1 MKKKNAKKWMAL
13 FLALAMVVT
22 SGVLTTAPGL
32 LASEEN
38 TYETAQDQSQ
48 DTADTTGETADAQ
61 EQTSQE
67 AQLPEDQTSQSSGTA
82 SQASGQSGSQASEH
96 TASSEAAKTEE
107 PSMPAQ
113 SFSGT
118 ASNGVSVK
126 VSAPEGALPAGST
139 MVVTAVSAKTAKSIA
154 EKTASAKVKD
164 AVGVDITFKDASGN
178 EIEPKKA
185 VSVSMSLASKLDGD
199 NFTVS
204 HKSDSG
210 QVNEVSASAS
220 AGGASFSESSFSIYV
235 ISGEGEE
242 IIPVATYNFHDA
254 DGNVVD
260 TQNVKTGDTLNKPSS
275 PEKDGYKL
283 VGWSTTKG
291 SSTADFDGFGKVTVD
306 KEETVNVY
314 PVFQEAHY
322 VFFMDGTEDSSRV
335 STTKEGV
342 EGDRISTADVKLPL
356 ESTKSV
362 TGWYTDKA
370 LTDPVGDTVTLGTKN
385 IKLYPKIEEGHYLQ
399 FASGEGATYIAPQFV
414 AANKGTKKPS
424 DPKRP
429 GYTFVGWSTEKD
441 AATANF
447 DFGGTI
453 SEDTTLY
460 AVWKA
465 KDDTSYTVVYWKQ
478 SVEDS
483 KNAKDSQKTYEYA
496 GSVSRTGT
504 TGATVSPN
512 YTDRNKNYTGFKYN
526 SSKSQSVT
534 VSGDGTTIL
543 NVYYDRELLTINF
556 YGDQYKYVPTT
567 SSSGWGTTYYG
578 LVNGQYVEIQYS
590 WRDSC
595 WYYKSNGRYYR
606 YNGTRYTRETTE
618 DKETF
623 TGLYGQTLAQNG
635 YTWPSQKD
643 WYNSSKNNHLT
654 FLDAFIFDTL
664 DEYGTSTEINLYG
677 YDPRGNYTISHY
689 KQNLDGSYSYDDPA
703 NSTSVNGGT
712 FYFSNKYNGFTIN
725 SYSTDGVTW
734 HDTSAGSSVKYN
746 GNLYVRYS
754 RNSYKLTYYN
764 YNKTDKDV
772 DVLYEAPLSGYADYV
787 PEKPADLPDGYT
799 FQGWYKDKECTVS
812 FDFDTTMPVN
822 DVMVY
827 AKWAAPEVNG
837 KAYLT
842 VNGGGSVQLDI
853 EYGDKIDASQ
863 LPSVYDSQGHIV
875 QTGSSKK
882 IVIPDGY
889 DWKGWATKS
898 GDSYT
903 LFNFNT
909 EIYSD
914 IELYPFYVSNGKYK
928 VEYSSGAGSGSV
940 EDPKLYAEGS
950 HADVQYASAIKAP
963 KGKVFLYWQSES
975 GDAYYPDDKIAVNGT
990 NAGDDKIITLTAV
1003 YGNKAD
1009 TASLTYNSN
1018 YPEGSIDTDGNQK
1031 VTQKY
1036 NGGTDLTNNTKLKT
1050 LTLEETG
1057 FTAPLGYEFTGWN
1070 TEADGS
1076 GKSIAADA
1084 DPATEILV
1092 DNSGDNILYAQ
1103 WKEKPKTEIT
1113 VKPADK
1119 SKTYDGTAL
1128 KADSY
1133 EITGGTLGEG
1143 DRIVATYSGSQINA
1157 GSSDSSFA
1165 SFKIMHGNVDV
1176 TDLLYKVT
1184 KETGTL
1190 RVDPKEVTV
1199 TAEDKSKA
1207 YGEKD
1212 PELTAKVTGVLND
1225 DKIQYSLSREAGEDV
1240 GSYTITPSGSE
1251 VQGNYAV
1258 KFVDGK
1264 LTISKSDK
1272 LTVAATGYEG
1282 VYDGE
1287 SHAASAVA
1295 NVTEGTTIFYKVGQ
1309 DGEWTTDAPSIKDVG
1324 TKTVYVK
1331 AENSN
1336 YKTAEAEA
1344 VTLKVTKR
1352 LVTLTSETASK
1363 EYDGTPLT
1371 RPDVTVG
1378 GQGFVAGEV
1387 SDIKATGSQ
1396 TEAGTSDNTIS
1407 YTKEDG
1413 FKEGNYDIS
1422 ETIGTLTVT
1431 KNASKEIVLTAA
1443 SGSKTYDGTP
1453 LKAGDATI
1461 TGLPDGFTGE
1471 AVSGGETR
1479 TNAGVTVTK
1488 VKSYKIYNADGKDVT
1503 DQFTNVKYVDGKL
1516 TVNKRSV
1523 TLTSESATKVFD
1535 GTALTRPD
1543 VTGQEGFVSGEVT
1556 GVKATGSITKAGSV
1570 INTITYTAGKDFKE
1584 SNYNIKK
1591 DEGKLTVTKVPVSQA
1606 NVAVTANSNSW
1617 VYDGKS
1623 HSDDGYTVSGLDK
1636 MPEGFSVKATVEG
1649 SVKNV
1654 NDSGKENKITKAA
1667 IMYKGEDVTD
1677 QFESGV
1683 AIKNGVLNIT
1693 AKPVVIHS
1701 ASDSK
1706 VYDGKPL
1713 TNANVTFDE
1722 GKTFVEGEVKA
1733 EAVGTIT
1740 KVGSTKNTIK
1750 LTVAD
1755 GYTLDNYSITED
1767 PGTLTVT
1774 PNSEAVTI
1782 TARSASKPYDGTA
1795 LTAGYDWTAPAGY
1808 TVEAKTS
1815 GSITDVGKVANKI
1828 DSYVVRDADGNDVTD
1843 QFSNIKTAD
1852 GNLEV
1857 TKRQVTLTSGSATKE
1872 YDGTALTNGEV
1883 SGGDQFVA
1891 GEVSSVRATGS
1902 ITKVGKTENTIEY
1915 DINDGFKAGNYNITK
1930 NPGTLKITANTT
1942 AAIKVKAPSDTK
1954 VYDGKTLKAG
1964 KAVVTGLPDG
1974 FTGTADSKGSI
1985 KDAGTAVTTVD
1996 NSTLVIRDVD
2006 GNDVTDQFSNIT
2018 YRDGKLTVTKRNVT
2032 LKSESATKVFD
2043 GTALTR
2049 PEVTV
2054 GGQGFVDGEV
2064 KDIKA
2069 TGSIIK
2075 AGSVTNTITYTENSA
2090 FDKDNYDITKDEGTL
2105 TIKKVPSEK
2114 ADVVVTANSNSWVYD
2129 GKSHSDGGYTVSGLD
2144 KMPAGFSVKATV
2156 EGSVKNVEDSGT
2168 ENRVTKAAIM
2178 YEGEDVTDQF
2188 ESGVAAKNGVL
2199 NITKKSVVIQ
2209 SASDS
2214 KVYDGKP
2221 LTNSKV
2227 TFQDGKTFVE
2237 GEVKAEGVGSITK
2250 AGSTK
2255 NTIKYTV
2262 ADGYTL
2268 ENYSIE
2274 EDLGILTVTK
2284 NSEAVTVTARSA
2296 SKPYDGTALTA
2307 GYDWTAP
2314 AGYTVEAKTSGSITD
2329 VGKIANRIDS
2339 YVVRDADGNDVTDQF
2354 DNIKT
2359 TDGTLE
2365 VTKRQVVLTSGSAVK
2380 EYDGKA
2386 LTNSEVTGGDQF
2398 VAGEVSNIRATG
2410 SITGVGKVKNTIKY
2424 DTNDGFKDG
2433 NYQITE
2439 NPGTLEITA
2448 NTSAKIKVTAAS
2460 GSKKY
2465 DGTPLTAGAATVT
2478 GLPAGFTGAADST
2491 GSIKD
2496 VGTLKTAVDKNSL
2509 VISDGDGKDVT
2520 SYFASIEYAA
2530 GELRIDPRSVTLTS
2544 GSASKP
2550 FDRTPLTNSDMTVGG
2565 DGFAAG
2571 EGASYTFTGS
2581 QTEQGESDNTFDYTL
2596 NDGTKSNNY
2605 SIEVNYGKLT
2615 VTAPILYTATIHYTD
2630 ANGNTLAP
2638 DYIGQYMVGDSFSI
2652 TSPAV
2657 SGYTPREAYVTM
2669 ASMPERNVEVT
2680 VVYDR
2685 NPDVTPVTPVVPPVT
2700 PPVGPGFNPGTGIT
2714 TGGAAI
2720 VAGPSGDTLTDLGDV
2735 KTPKAN
2741 RTLHEKCNILPFLFM
2756 LLTMIVVIAYT
2767 HSMKKDQE
2775 EVFELTEDLEEKK
2788 RL

>member
-1 MKKKNAKKWMAL
+1 M
-13 FLALAMVVT
+13 
-22 SGVLTTAPGL
+22 
-32 LASEEN
+32 
-38 TYETAQDQSQ
+38 
-48 DTADTTGETADAQ
+48 
-61 EQTSQE
+61 
-67 AQLPEDQTSQSSGTA
+67 
-82 SQASGQSGSQASEH
+82 
-96 TASSEAAKTEE
+96 
-107 PSMPAQ
+107 
-113 SFSGT
+113 
-118 ASNGVSVK
+118 
-126 VSAPEGALPAGST
+126 
-139 MVVTAVSAKTAKSIA
+139 
-154 EKTASAKVKD
+154 
-164 AVGVDITFKDASGN
+164 
-178 EIEPKKA
+178 
-185 VSVSMSLASKLDGD
+185 
-199 NFTVS
+199 
-204 HKSDSG
+204 
-210 QVNEVSASAS
+210 
-220 AGGASFSESSFSIYV
+220 
-235 ISGEGEE
+235 
-242 IIPVATYNFHDA
+242 
-254 DGNVVD
+254 
-260 TQNVKTGDTLNKPSS
+260 
-275 PEKDGYKL
+275 
-283 VGWSTTKG
+283 
-291 SSTADFDGFGKVTVD
+291 
-306 KEETVNVY
+306 
-314 PVFQEAHY
+314 
-322 VFFMDGTEDSSRV
+322 
-335 STTKEGV
+335 
-342 EGDRISTADVKLPL
+342 
-356 ESTKSV
+356 
-362 TGWYTDKA
+362 
-370 LTDPVGDTVTLGTKN
+370 
-385 IKLYPKIEEGHYLQ
+385 
-399 FASGEGATYIAPQFV
+399 
-414 AANKGTKKPS
+414 
-424 DPKRP
+424 
-429 GYTFVGWSTEKD
+429 
-441 AATANF
+441 
-447 DFGGTI
+447 
-453 SEDTTLY
+453 
-460 AVWKA
+460 
-465 KDDTSYTVVYWKQ
+465 
-478 SVEDS
+478 
-483 KNAKDSQKTYEYA
+483 
-496 GSVSRTGT
+496 
-504 TGATVSPN
+504 
-512 YTDRNKNYTGFKYN
+512 
-526 SSKSQSVT
+526 
-534 VSGDGTTIL
+534 
-543 NVYYDRELLTINF
+543 
-556 YGDQYKYVPTT
+556 
-567 SSSGWGTTYYG
+567 
-578 LVNGQYVEIQYS
+578 
-590 WRDSC
+590 
-595 WYYKSNGRYYR
+595 
-606 YNGTRYTRETTE
+606 
-618 DKETF
+618 
-623 TGLYGQTLAQNG
+623 
-635 YTWPSQKD
+635 
-643 WYNSSKNNHLT
+643 
-654 FLDAFIFDTL
+654 
-664 DEYGTSTEINLYG
+664 
-677 YDPRGNYTISHY
+677 
-689 KQNLDGSYSYDDPA
+689 
-703 NSTSVNGGT
+703 
-712 FYFSNKYNGFTIN
+712 
-725 SYSTDGVTW
+725 
-734 HDTSAGSSVKYN
+734 
-746 GNLYVRYS
+746 
-754 RNSYKLTYYN
+754 
-764 YNKTDKDV
+764 
-772 DVLYEAPLSGYADYV
+772 
-787 PEKPADLPDGYT
+787 
-799 FQGWYKDKECTVS
+799 
-812 FDFDTTMPVN
+812 
-822 DVMVY
+822 
-827 AKWAAPEVNG
+827 
-837 KAYLT
+837 
-842 VNGGGSVQLDI
+842 
-853 EYGDKIDASQ
+853 
-863 LPSVYDSQGHIV
+863 
-875 QTGSSKK
+875 
-882 IVIPDGY
+882 
-889 DWKGWATKS
+889 
-898 GDSYT
+898 
-903 LFNFNT
+903 
-909 EIYSD
+909 
-914 IELYPFYVSNGKYK
+914 SNGKYK
-928 VEYSSGAGSGSV
+928 VEYSAGAGSGSV

-963 KGKVFLYWQSES
+963 KGKVFLYWQSET
-975 GDAYYPDDKIAVNGT
+975 GDAYYPDDKIAVNST

-1070 TEADGS
+1070 TKPDGS

-1103 WKEKPKTEIT
+1103 WTEKPKTEIT
-1113 VKPADK
+1113 VKPVDK

-1133 EITGGTLGEG
+1133 EITGGSLGEG
-1143 DRIVATYSGSQINA
+1143 DRIVATYGGSQTNA

-1212 PELTAKVTGVLND
+1212 PELTAKVAGALND

-1240 GSYTITPSGSE
+1240 GTYAITPSGDE
-1251 VQGNYAV
+1251 DQGNYTV

-1272 LTVAATGYEG
+1272 LTVTATGYEG

-1295 NVTEGTTIFYKVGQ
+1295 NVTEGTTIFYKVGV
-1309 DGEWTTDAPSIKDVG
+1309 DGEWTTEAPSIKDAG

-1336 YKTAEAEA
+1336 YKTAKADA

-1352 LVTLTSETASK
+1352 PVTLTSETASK
-1363 EYDGTPLT
+1363 EYDGAPLT
-1371 RPDVTVG
+1371 RPDVAVG

-1396 TEAGTSDNTIS
+1396 TAAGTSDNTIS
-1407 YTKEDG
+1407 YTKEEG
-1413 FKEGNYDIS
+1413 FKDSNYDIT
-1422 ETIGTLTVT
+1422 EVTGKLTVT
-1431 KNASKEIVLTAA
+1431 KNASREIVLTAA

-1488 VKSYKIYNADGKDVT
+1488 VKSYKIYNAEGKDVT

-1556 GVKATGSITKAGSV
+1556 DVKATGSITKAGTV
-1570 INTITYTAGKDFKE
+1570 VNAITYTAGKNFDE
-1584 SNYNIKK
+1584 GNYDITKK
-1591 DEGKLTVTKVPVSQA
+1591 EGKLTVTKVPASQA
-1606 NVAVTANSNSW
+1606 EVKVTAKSNSW

-1654 NDSGKENKITKAA
+1654 KDSGAANRITKAA

-1693 AKPVVIHS
+1693 KKPVVIRS

-1713 TNANVTFDE
+1713 TNSKVYFQD
-1722 GKTFVEGEVKA
+1722 GKTFVDGEVKA
-1733 EAVGTIT
+1733 EAVGSIT

-1755 GYTLDNYSITED
+1755 GYTLDNYLITED

-1774 PNSEAVTI
+1774 KNNEAVTV
-1782 TARSASKPYDGTA
+1782 TARSATKPYDGTE

-1843 QFSNIKTAD
+1843 QFGNIRTAD
-1852 GNLEV
+1852 GTLEV
-1857 TKRQVTLTSGSATKE
+1857 TKRQVTLSSGSASKE

-1891 GEVSSVRATGS
+1891 GEVSNVRATGS
-1902 ITKVGKTENTIEY
+1902 ITKVGKVKNTIEY
-1915 DINDGFKAGNYNITK
+1915 DTNDGFKAGNYKITEE
-1930 NPGTLKITANTT
+1930 PGTLEITANTT
-1942 AAIKVKAPSDTK
+1942 AAIKVTAPSDTK
-1954 VYDGKTLKAG
+1954 MYDGKTLKAG

-1974 FTGTADSKGSI
+1974 FTGIADSTGSI
-1985 KDAGTAVTTVD
+1985 KNAGTATTTVD
-1996 NSTLVIRDVD
+1996 KNSLVIRDAD
-2006 GNDVTDQFSNIT
+2006 GNDVTDQFANIT
-2018 YRDGKLTVTKRNVT
+2018 YKDGQLTVTKRTVT

-2069 TGSIIK
+2069 TGSITK

-2114 ADVVVTANSNSWVYD
+2114 ADVAVTANSNTWVYD
-2129 GKSHSDGGYTVSGLD
+2129 GKSHSDDGYTASGLD
-2144 KMPAGFSVKATV
+2144 KMPSGFSVKATV
-2156 EGSVKNVEDSGT
+2156 VGSVKNVNDSGA
-2168 ENRVTKAAIM
+2168 ENRITKAAIM
-2178 YEGEDVTDQF
+2178 YKGEDVTDQF
-2188 ESGVAAKNGVL
+2188 ESGVTAENGTLSITARPVVL
-2199 NITKKSVVIQ
+2199 Q

-2237 GEVKAEGVGSITK
+2237 GEVKAEAVGSITKVGDTKNTIKLTVADGYTLDNYDIQKTEGTLTVTPNSEAVTVTARSASKPYDGTALTAGYDWTAPSGYTVEAETNGSVTDVGKSVNKIESYVVRDADGNDVTDQFDNIKTSDGTLEVTKRQVILSSGSDSREYDGTALTKPGVTIGGQGFVSGEVSNIRATGSITKVGKTENTIEYDTNDGFKAGNYQITENPGTLEITANTTAAIKVTAPSDTKVYDGKTLKAGAATVTGLPDGFTGTADSKGSIKDAGTVATTVDESTLVIRDADGNDVTDQFSNITYKNGELKVTKRNVTLKSESATRAYNGSALTRLDVEVGGQGFVDGEVKDIKATGSITKVGTVKNLITFAAGDNFNKENYNIKNDEGDLTITQVPVSTADVAVTANSNSWVYDGKSHSDDGYTTSGLDKMPSGFSVKATVVGSVKNVNDSGAENKITKAAIMYKGEDVTDQFESGVAIKNGVLNITKKPVVIRSASDSKVYDGKPLTNSKVYFQDGKTFVEGEVKAEGVGSITK
-2250 AGSTK
+2250 AGSIE
-2255 NTIKYTV
+2255 NPIKYTV
-2262 ADGYTL
+2262 NDGYTL
-2268 ENYSIE
+2268 DNYDIE
-2274 EDLGILTVTK
+2274 QSFGTLTVTK

-2296 SKPYDGTALTA
+2296 NKPYDGTALTA

-2329 VGKIANRIDS
+2329 VGKTANRIDS

-2424 DTNDGFKDG
+2424 DTNDGFKAG

-2520 SYFASIEYAA
+2520 AYFASIEYAA
-2530 GELRIDPRSVTLTS
+2530 GELRIDPRSVILTS
-2544 GSASKP
+2544 GSATKP
-2550 FDRTPLTNSDMTVGG
+2550 YDRTPLTNSDMTVGG

-2581 QTEQGESDNTFDYTL
+2581 QTEQGESDNTFDYIL

-2700 PPVGPGFNPGTGIT
+2700 PPVRPGFNPGTGIT

-2756 LLTMIVVIAYT
+2756 LLTMFVVIAYT

-2775 EVFELTEDLEEKK
+2775 EIFELTEDLEEKK

>member
-48 DTADTTGETADAQ
+48 DTAGTTGETADAQ

-67 AQLPEDQTSQSSGTA
+67 AQLPEDQTTQSSGTA
-82 SQASGQSGSQASEH
+82 SQASGQSGSQASDQA
-96 TASSEAAKTEE
+96 ASSEAVKTEE

-118 ASNGVSVK
+118 ASNGVTVK

-154 EKTASAKVKD
+154 EKTASAQVKD

-178 EIEPKKA
+178 EVEPKKA

-199 NFTVS
+199 SFTVS

-210 QVNEVSASAS
+210 KVNEVSASAS

-242 IIPVATYNFHDA
+242 NIPVATYNFHDA
-254 DGNVVD
+254 DGNVID

-322 VFFMDGTEDSSRV
+322 VFFMDGTNDSSRV

-342 EGDRISTADVKLPL
+342 EGDKISTADVKLPL

-370 LTDPVGDTVTLGTKN
+370 LTNPVGDSVTLGTKN

-399 FASGEGATYIAPQFV
+399 FASGEGASYIAPQFV
-414 AANKGTKKPS
+414 AANQGTKKPS

-441 AATANF
+441 ATNANF

-460 AVWKA
+460 AVWRA

-483 KNAKDSQKTYEYA
+483 KDATDSQKTYEYA
-496 GSVSRTGT
+496 GSASRTGT

-512 YTDRNKNYTGFKYN
+512 YSDRNKNYTGFKYN
-526 SSKSQSVT
+526 SSKSESVT

-543 NVYYDRELLTINF
+543 NVYYDRETLTINF
-556 YGDQYKYVPTT
+556 YITQRDWWGSSWKTYK
-567 SSSGWGTTYYG
+567 
-578 LVNGQYVEIQYS
+578 
-590 WRDSC
+590 
-595 WYYKSNGRYYR
+595 
-606 YNGTRYTRETTE
+606 
-618 DKETF
+618 TF

-664 DEYGTSTEINLYG
+664 DEYGTLTEINLYG
-677 YDPRGNYTISHY
+677 YNPSGSSTISHY
-689 KQNLDGSYSYDDPA
+689 KQNLDGSFSYDDPA
-703 NSTSVNGGT
+703 NSTKTNGGT
-712 FYFSNKYNGFTIN
+712 FYFSNKYNGFTID
-725 SYSTDGVTW
+725 SYSTDGRNW
-734 HDTSAGSSVKYN
+734 YSASSGSSVKYDR
-746 GNLYVRYS
+746 NLYVRYS
-754 RNSYKLTYYN
+754 RNSYTLTYYN
-764 YNKTDKDV
+764 YNKTVKDV

-787 PEKPADLPDGYT
+787 PEKPEDLPDGYT
-799 FQGWYKDKECTVS
+799 FQGWYKDKECTVP
-812 FDFDTTMPVN
+812 FDFNTTMPVN

-827 AKWAAPEVNG
+827 AKWAAPEVSG

-842 VNGGGSVQLDI
+842 VNGGDSVQLQI

-863 LPSVYDSQGHIV
+863 LPSVYDSQGHLV

-914 IELYPFYVSNGKYK
+914 IELYPYYVSNGKYK
-928 VEYSSGAGSGSV
+928 VEYSAGAGSGSV

-963 KGKVFLYWQSES
+963 KGKVFLYWQSET
-975 GDAYYPDDKIAVNGT
+975 GDAYYPDDKIAVNST

-1070 TEADGS
+1070 TKPDGS

-1103 WKEKPKTEIT
+1103 WTEKPKTEIT
-1113 VKPADK
+1113 VKPVDK

-1128 KADSY
+1128 KTDSY
-1133 EITGGTLGEG
+1133 EIIGGSLGEG
-1143 DRIVATYSGSQINA
+1143 DRIVATYGGSQTNA

-1212 PELTAKVTGVLND
+1212 PELTAKVAGVLND

-1240 GSYTITPSGSE
+1240 GTYAITPSGDE
-1251 VQGNYAV
+1251 DQGNYTV

-1272 LTVAATGYEG
+1272 LTVTATGYEG

-1295 NVTEGTTIFYKVGQ
+1295 NVTEGTTIFYKVGV
-1309 DGEWTTDAPSIKDVG
+1309 DGEWTTEAPSIKDAG

-1336 YKTAEAEA
+1336 YKTAKADA

-1352 LVTLTSETASK
+1352 PVTLTSETASK

-1371 RPDVTVG
+1371 RPDVAVG

-1396 TEAGTSDNTIS
+1396 TAAGTSDNTIS
-1407 YTKEDG
+1407 YTKEEG
-1413 FKEGNYDIS
+1413 FKDSNYDIT
-1422 ETIGTLTVT
+1422 EVTGKLTVT
-1431 KNASKEIVLTAA
+1431 KNASREIVLTAA

-1453 LKAGDATI
+1453 LKAGDAEI
-1461 TGLPDGFTGE
+1461 SGLPDGFTGE

-1556 GVKATGSITKAGSV
+1556 DVKATGSITKAGTV
-1570 INTITYTAGKDFKE
+1570 VNTITYTAGKDFKE

-1591 DEGKLTVTKVPVSQA
+1591 DEGKLTVTKVPASQA

-1623 HSDDGYTVSGLDK
+1623 HSDDGYTASGLDK
-1636 MPEGFSVKATVEG
+1636 MPAGFSVKATVEG

-1654 NDSGKENKITKAA
+1654 KDSGTENRITKAA

-1693 AKPVVIHS
+1693 KKPVVIRS

-1713 TNANVTFDE
+1713 TNSKVYFQD
-1722 GKTFVEGEVKA
+1722 GKTFVDGEVKA
-1733 EAVGTIT
+1733 EGVGSIT
-1740 KVGSTKNTIK
+1740 KAGSIENPIK
-1750 LTVAD
+1750 YTVND
-1755 GYTLDNYSITED
+1755 GYTLDNYDIEPSF
-1767 PGTLTVT
+1767 GTLTVT
-1774 PNSEAVTI
+1774 KNSEAVTV
-1782 TARSASKPYDGTA
+1782 TARSATKPYDGTE
-1795 LTAGYDWTAPAGY
+1795 LTAVYDWTAPAGY
-1808 TVEAKTS
+1808 TVEAVTS

-1843 QFSNIKTAD
+1843 QFGNIKTTD
-1852 GNLEV
+1852 GTLEV
-1857 TKRQVTLTSGSATKE
+1857 TKRQVVLTSGDATKE
-1872 YDGTALTNGEV
+1872 YDGTSLTNSAV
-1883 SGGDQFVA
+1883 TGGDQFVA
-1891 GEVSSVRATGS
+1891 GEVSNVRATGS
-1902 ITKVGKTENTIEY
+1902 ITKVGKVENTIEY
-1915 DINDGFKAGNYNITK
+1915 DTNDGFKAGNYQITE
-1930 NPGTLKITANTT
+1930 NPGTLEITANTT
-1942 AAIKVKAPSDTK
+1942 AAIKVTAASDTK

-1964 KAVVTGLPDG
+1964 AATVTGLPDG

-1985 KDAGTAVTTVD
+1985 KDAGTVATTVD
-1996 NSTLVIRDVD
+1996 ESTLVIRNAD

-2018 YRDGKLTVTKRNVT
+2018 YKNGELKVTKRNVT
-2032 LKSESATKVFD
+2032 LKSESATRAYN
-2043 GTALTR
+2043 GSALTR
-2049 PEVTV
+2049 PDVEV

-2069 TGSIIK
+2069 TGSITKVGTVKNLITFAAGDNFNKENYNIK
-2075 AGSVTNTITYTENSA
+2075 
-2090 FDKDNYDITKDEGTL
+2090 KDEGDL
-2105 TIKKVPSEK
+2105 TITQVPVST
-2114 ADVVVTANSNSWVYD
+2114 ADVAVTANSNSWVYD
-2129 GKSHSDGGYTVSGLD
+2129 GKSHSDDGYTVSGLD
-2144 KMPAGFSVKATV
+2144 KMPSGFSVKATV
-2156 EGSVKNVEDSGT
+2156 VGSVKNVNDSAA
-2168 ENRVTKAAIM
+2168 ENRITKAAIM
-2178 YEGEDVTDQF
+2178 YKGEDVTDQF
-2188 ESGVAAKNGVL
+2188 ESGVAIKNGVL
-2199 NITKKSVVIQ
+2199 NITKKPVVIR

-2227 TFQDGKTFVE
+2227 YFQDGKTFVD

-2250 AGSTK
+2250 AGSIE
-2255 NTIKYTV
+2255 NPIKYTV
-2262 ADGYTL
+2262 NDGYTL
-2268 ENYSIE
+2268 DNYDIE
-2274 EDLGILTVTK
+2274 PSFGTLTVTK

-2296 SKPYDGTALTA
+2296 TKPYDGTELTA
-2307 GYDWTAP
+2307 VYDWTAP
-2314 AGYTVEAKTSGSITD
+2314 AGYTVEAVTSGSITD
-2329 VGKIANRIDS
+2329 VGKVANKIDS

-2354 DNIKT
+2354 GNIKT

-2365 VTKRQVVLTSGSAVK
+2365 VTKKQVVLTSGSATK
-2380 EYDGKA
+2380 EYDGTA
-2386 LTNSEVTGGDQF
+2386 LTNGEVSGGDQF

-2424 DTNDGFKDG
+2424 DTNDGFKAG

-2496 VGTLKTAVDKNSL
+2496 VGTIKTAVDKSSL

-2520 SYFASIEYAA
+2520 AYFASIEYAA

-2581 QTEQGESDNTFDYTL
+2581 QTEQGESDNTFDYIL

-2630 ANGNTLAP
+2630 VNGNTLAP

-2700 PPVGPGFNPGTGIT
+2700 PPVRPGFNPGTGIT

-2756 LLTMIVVIAYT
+2756 LLTMFVVIAYT

-2775 EVFELTEDLEEKK
+2775 EIFELTEDLEEKK

>member
-1 MKKKNAKKWMAL
+1 MKKKNAKKWMEL

-48 DTADTTGETADAQ
+48 DTAGTTGETADAQ

-67 AQLPEDQTSQSSGTA
+67 AQLPEDQTTQSSETA
-82 SQASGQSGSQASEH
+82 SEASGQSGSQTSDQ
-96 TASSEAAKTEE
+96 TASSEAAKTGE

-118 ASNGVSVK
+118 ASNGVTVK

-210 QVNEVSASAS
+210 KVNEVSASVS

-242 IIPVATYNFHDA
+242 NIPVATYNFHDA
-254 DGNVVD
+254 DGNVID

-322 VFFMDGTEDSSRV
+322 VFFMDGTDDSSRV

-342 EGDRISTADVKLPL
+342 EGDKINTTDVKLPL

-385 IKLYPKIEEGHYLQ
+385 IKLYPKIEDGHYLQ
-399 FASGEGATYIAPQFV
+399 FVSGEGASYIEPQFV

-453 SEDTTLY
+453 SEDTTVY

-465 KDDTSYTVVYWKQ
+465 KTNTSYTVIYWKQ

-496 GSVSRTGT
+496 GSASRTGT

-526 SSKSQSVT
+526 SSKSESVT

-556 YGDQYKYVPTT
+556 YTYQG
-567 SSSGWGTTYYG
+567 SRYYG
-578 LVNGQYVEIQYS
+578 DWKI
-590 WRDSC
+590 
-595 WYYKSNGRYYR
+595 YK
-606 YNGTRYTRETTE
+606 
-618 DKETF
+618 TF

-635 YTWPSQKD
+635 YTWPSQYD
-643 WYNSSKNNHLT
+643 WYNSSWRHHLT

-664 DEYGTSTEINLYG
+664 DEYGTSTDISVYG
-677 YDPRGNYTISHY
+677 RNPSGTGTISHY

-703 NSTSVNGGT
+703 NSTTTNGGT

-725 SYSTDGVTW
+725 SYSTNGKNWNDA
-734 HDTSAGSSVKYN
+734 SAGSSVKYDR
-746 GNLYVRYS
+746 NLYVRYS
-754 RNSYKLTYYN
+754 RNSYTLTYYN
-764 YNKTDKDV
+764 YNKTVKDV

-799 FQGWYKDKECTVS
+799 FQGWYKDKECTVP

-842 VNGGGSVQLDI
+842 VNGGDSVQLDI
-853 EYGDKIDASQ
+853 EYGDKIDVSQ
-863 LPSVYDSQGHIV
+863 LPSVYDSQGHLV
-875 QTGSSKK
+875 QAGSSKK

-914 IELYPFYVSNGKYK
+914 IELYPYYVSNGKYK
-928 VEYSSGAGSGSV
+928 VEYSAGAGSGSV

-990 NAGDDKIITLTAV
+990 NAGGDKIITLTAV

-1031 VTQKY
+1031 VTQKC

-1143 DRIVATYSGSQINA
+1143 DRIVATYSGSQTNA

-1251 VQGNYAV
+1251 EQGNYAV
-1258 KFVDGK
+1258 KFVDGN

-1272 LTVAATGYEG
+1272 LTVTATGYEG

-1295 NVTEGTTIFYKVGQ
+1295 NVTEGTTIFYKVGV
-1309 DGEWTTDAPSIKDVG
+1309 DGEWTTEAPTIKDAG

-1352 LVTLTSETASK
+1352 PVTLTSETASK

-1371 RPDVTVG
+1371 RPDVAVG
-1378 GQGFVAGEV
+1378 GQGFVTGEV

-1396 TEAGTSDNTIS
+1396 TAAGTSDNTIS
-1407 YTKEDG
+1407 YTKEEG
-1413 FKEGNYDIS
+1413 FKDSNYDIT
-1422 ETIGTLTVT
+1422 EVIGKLTVT
-1431 KNASKEIVLTAA
+1431 KNASREIVLTAA
-1443 SGSKTYDGTP
+1443 SGSKIYDGTP
-1453 LKAGDATI
+1453 LKAGDAEI
-1461 TGLPDGFTGE
+1461 SGLPDGFTGE

-1479 TNAGVTVTK
+1479 TNAGETVTK
-1488 VKSYKIYNADGKDVT
+1488 VKSYKIYDADGNDVT
-1503 DQFTNVKYVDGKL
+1503 DQFTKVKYVDGKL
-1516 TVNKRSV
+1516 TVEKRTV
-1523 TLTSESATKVFD
+1523 TLKSESATKVFD
-1535 GTALTRPD
+1535 GTALTRPE

-1556 GVKATGSITKAGSV
+1556 DVKATGSITKAGSV
-1570 INTITYTAGKDFKE
+1570 INTITYTAGKDFEE
-1584 SNYNIKK
+1584 SNYTIKK
-1591 DEGKLTVTKVPVSQA
+1591 EEGKLTVTKVPVSQA
-1606 NVAVTANSNSW
+1606 SVAVTANSNSW

-1623 HSDDGYTVSGLDK
+1623 HSDGGYTTSGLDE
-1636 MPEGFSVKATVEG
+1636 MPAGFSVKATVEG

-1654 NDSGKENKITKAA
+1654 KDGTTENKITKAA

-1706 VYDGKPL
+1706 VYDRKPL
-1713 TNANVTFDE
+1713 TNSKVTFDE
-1722 GKTFVEGEVKA
+1722 GKSFVDGEVKA
-1733 EAVGTIT
+1733 EAVGSIT
-1740 KVGSTKNTIK
+1740 KVGHTDNTIK

-1755 GYTLDNYSITED
+1755 GYTLDNYDIQKTE
-1767 PGTLTVT
+1767 GILTVT
-1774 PNSEAVTI
+1774 PNSEAVTV

-1795 LTAGYDWTAPAGY
+1795 LTVGYDWTAPSGY

-1828 DSYVVRDADGNDVTD
+1828 ESYVVRDADGNDVTD

-1852 GNLEV
+1852 GTLEV
-1857 TKRQVTLTSGSATKE
+1857 TKRQVTLTSGSASKE

-1883 SGGDQFVA
+1883 FGGDQFVA
-1891 GEVSSVRATGS
+1891 GEVSNVRATGS
-1902 ITKVGKTENTIEY
+1902 ITKVGKVKNTIEY
-1915 DINDGFKAGNYNITK
+1915 DTNDGFKAGNYQITEE
-1930 NPGTLKITANTT
+1930 PGTLEITANTT
-1942 AAIKVKAPSDTK
+1942 AAIKVTAPSDTK

-1964 KAVVTGLPDG
+1964 KAAVTGLPDG

-1985 KDAGTAVTTVD
+1985 KDAGTVATTVD
-1996 NSTLVIRDVD
+1996 ESTLVIRDAD

-2018 YRDGKLTVTKRNVT
+2018 YRDGKLTVTKRTVT

-2129 GKSHSDGGYTVSGLD
+2129 GKSHSDDGYTASGLD

-2156 EGSVKNVEDSGT
+2156 VGSVKNVGDSGT
-2168 ENRVTKAAIM
+2168 ANRITKAAIM
-2178 YEGEDVTDQF
+2178 YKGEDVTDQF
-2188 ESGVAAKNGVL
+2188 ESGVAIKNGVL

-2250 AGSTK
+2250 AGSTE

-2262 ADGYTL
+2262 NNGFTL
-2268 ENYSIE
+2268 DNYDIE
-2274 EDLGILTVTK
+2274 ESFGTLTVTK

-2296 SKPYDGTALTA
+2296 DKPYDGTALTA

-2314 AGYTVEAKTSGSITD
+2314 SGYTVEANTSGSITD
-2329 VGKIANRIDS
+2329 VGKTANRIDS

-2354 DNIKT
+2354 SNIKT
-2359 TDGTLE
+2359 SDGTLE
-2365 VTKRQVVLTSGSAVK
+2365 VTKRQVVLTSGSAAK

-2410 SITGVGKVKNTIKY
+2410 TITGVGKVKNTIKY
-2424 DTNDGFKDG
+2424 DTEDGFKAG

-2448 NTSAKIKVTAAS
+2448 NTSAKIKVIAAS

-2465 DGTPLTAGAATVT
+2465 DGKALTAGAATVT
-2478 GLPAGFTGAADST
+2478 GLPAEFTGAADST

-2496 VGTLKTAVDKNSL
+2496 VGALKTAVDKSSL

-2520 SYFASIEYAA
+2520 AYFASIEYVA

-2605 SIEVNYGKLT
+2605 SIEVKYGKLT

-2630 ANGNTLAP
+2630 VNGNTLAP
-2638 DYIGQYMVGDSFSI
+2638 DYIGQYMVGDNFSI

-2685 NPDVTPVTPVVPPVT
+2685 NPDVTPVIPVTPPVT
-2700 PPVGPGFNPGTGIT
+2700 PPVRPGFNPGTGIT

-2735 KTPKAN
+2735 KTPRAN
-2741 RTLHEKCNILPFLFM
+2741 RMLHEKCNILPFLFM
-2756 LLTMIVVIAYT
+2756 LLTMFVVIAYT

-2775 EVFELTEDLEEKK
+2775 EIFELTEDLEEKK

>member
-48 DTADTTGETADAQ
+48 DTAGTTGQTADAQ

-67 AQLPEDQTSQSSGTA
+67 AQLPEDQTAQSSDTS
-82 SQASGQSGSQASEH
+82 SQASGQSDGQASDQA
-96 TASSEAAKTEE
+96 ASSEAAKTEE

-118 ASNGVSVK
+118 ASNGVTVK

-154 EKTASAKVKD
+154 EKTASAQVKD
-164 AVGVDITFKDASGN
+164 AVGVDITFKDANGN

-199 NFTVS
+199 SFTVS

-210 QVNEVSASAS
+210 KVNEVSASAS

-242 IIPVATYNFHDA
+242 NIPVATYNFHDA
-254 DGNVVD
+254 DGNVID

-283 VGWSTTKG
+283 VGWSITKG
-291 SSTADFDGFGKVTVD
+291 ASTADFDGFGKVSVD

-322 VFFMDGTEDSSRV
+322 VFFMDGIDDSSRV

-370 LTDPVGDTVTLGTKN
+370 LTNPVGDSVTLGTKN

-399 FASGEGATYIAPQFV
+399 FASGEGASYIAPQFV
-414 AANKGTKKPS
+414 AANQGTKKPS

-441 AATANF
+441 ATNANF

-483 KNAKDSQKTYEYA
+483 KDAKDSQKTYEYA
-496 GSVSRTGT
+496 GSASRTGT

-512 YTDRNKNYTGFKYN
+512 YSDRNKNYTGFKYN
-526 SSKSQSVT
+526 SSKSESVT

-543 NVYYDRELLTINF
+543 NVYYDRETLTINF
-556 YGDQYKYVPTT
+556 HGDQYKYVPTT
-567 SSSGWGTTYYG
+567 SSYVWGTTYYG
-578 LVNGQYVEIQYS
+578 LVDGQYVELQYNWHNS
-590 WRDSC
+590 Y
-595 WYYKSNGRYYR
+595 WYYESNGRYYR

-643 WYNSSKNNHLT
+643 WYNSSKKNHLT

-664 DEYGTSTEINLYG
+664 DEYGTLTEINLYG
-677 YDPRGNYTISHY
+677 YNPSGNSTISHY
-689 KQNLDGSYSYDDPA
+689 KQNLDGSYSYGDPA
-703 NSTSVNGGT
+703 NSTKTNGGT

-725 SYSTDGVTW
+725 SYSTDGIKW
-734 HDTSAGSSVKYN
+734 NDTSVGSSVQYN
-746 GNLYVRYS
+746 RNLYVRYN
-754 RNSYKLTYYN
+754 RNSYTLTYYN

-772 DVLYEAPLSGYADYV
+772 KVLYEAPLSGYADYV

-799 FQGWYKDKECTVS
+799 FQGWYKDKECTVP
-812 FDFDTTMPVN
+812 FNFDTTMPVN

-842 VNGGGSVQLDI
+842 VNGGDSVQLDI

-863 LPSVYDSQGHIV
+863 LPSVYDSQGHLV

-914 IELYPFYVSNGKYK
+914 IELYPYYVSNGKYK
-928 VEYSSGAGSGSV
+928 VEYSAGAGSGSV

-1070 TEADGS
+1070 TEPDGS

-1092 DNSGDNILYAQ
+1092 DNNGDNILYAQ

-1113 VKPADK
+1113 VKPADE

-1133 EITGGTLGEG
+1133 EITGGALGEG
-1143 DRIVATYSGSQINA
+1143 DRIVATYSGSQTNA

-1212 PELTAKVTGVLND
+1212 PELTAKVSGVLNG

-1240 GSYTITPSGSE
+1240 GTYAITPSGSE
-1251 VQGNYAV
+1251 EQGNYTV
-1258 KFVDGK
+1258 KFADGK

-1272 LTVAATGYEG
+1272 LTVTATGYDG

-1287 SHAASAVA
+1287 SHAASASA
-1295 NVTEGTTIFYKVGQ
+1295 NVTDGTTIFFKVGQ

-1336 YKTAEAEA
+1336 YKTSEADA

-1352 LVTLTSETASK
+1352 PVTLTSETASK

-1371 RPDVTVG
+1371 RPEVAVG

-1407 YTKEDG
+1407 YTKEEG
-1413 FKEGNYDIS
+1413 FKDSNYDIT
-1422 ETIGTLTVT
+1422 EVTGKLTVT
-1431 KNASKEIVLTAA
+1431 KNASREIVLTAA

-1453 LKAGDATI
+1453 LKAGDAEI
-1461 TGLPDGFTGE
+1461 SGLPDGFTGT
-1471 AVSGGETR
+1471 ADSKGSIR
-1479 TNAGVTVTK
+1479 DAGTVATT
-1488 VKSYKIYNADGKDVT
+1488 VDESTLVIRDAAGNDVT
-1503 DQFTNVKYVDGKL
+1503 DQFSNITYKNGELKV
-1516 TVNKRSV
+1516 TKRNV
-1523 TLTSESATKVFD
+1523 TLKSESATRAYN
-1535 GTALTRPD
+1535 GSALTRPD
-1543 VTGQEGFVSGEVT
+1543 VEVGGQGFVDGEVKDI
-1556 GVKATGSITKAGSV
+1556 KATGSITKVGTVKNLITFAAGD
-1570 INTITYTAGKDFKE
+1570 NFNKE
-1584 SNYNIKK
+1584 NYNIKK
-1591 DEGKLTVTKVPVSQA
+1591 DEGDLTITQVPVSTA
-1606 NVAVTANSNSW
+1606 DVAVTANSHTW

-1623 HSDDGYTVSGLDK
+1623 HSDDGYTTSGLDK
-1636 MPEGFSVKATVEG
+1636 MPSGFSVKATVVG
-1649 SVKNV
+1649 SVKNEG
-1654 NDSGKENKITKAA
+1654 DSGTENKITKAA

-1693 AKPVVIHS
+1693 KKP
-1701 ASDSK
+1701 
-1706 VYDGKPL
+1706 
-1713 TNANVTFDE
+1713 
-1722 GKTFVEGEVKA
+1722 
-1733 EAVGTIT
+1733 
-1740 KVGSTKNTIK
+1740 
-1750 LTVAD
+1750 
-1755 GYTLDNYSITED
+1755 
-1767 PGTLTVT
+1767 
-1774 PNSEAVTI
+1774 
-1782 TARSASKPYDGTA
+1782 
-1795 LTAGYDWTAPAGY
+1795 
-1808 TVEAKTS
+1808 
-1815 GSITDVGKVANKI
+1815 
-1828 DSYVVRDADGNDVTD
+1828 
-1843 QFSNIKTAD
+1843 
-1852 GNLEV
+1852 
-1857 TKRQVTLTSGSATKE
+1857 
-1872 YDGTALTNGEV
+1872 
-1883 SGGDQFVA
+1883 
-1891 GEVSSVRATGS
+1891 
-1902 ITKVGKTENTIEY
+1902 
-1915 DINDGFKAGNYNITK
+1915 
-1930 NPGTLKITANTT
+1930 
-1942 AAIKVKAPSDTK
+1942 
-1954 VYDGKTLKAG
+1954 
-1964 KAVVTGLPDG
+1964 
-1974 FTGTADSKGSI
+1974 
-1985 KDAGTAVTTVD
+1985 
-1996 NSTLVIRDVD
+1996 
-2006 GNDVTDQFSNIT
+2006 
-2018 YRDGKLTVTKRNVT
+2018 
-2032 LKSESATKVFD
+2032 
-2043 GTALTR
+2043 
-2049 PEVTV
+2049 
-2054 GGQGFVDGEV
+2054 
-2064 KDIKA
+2064 
-2069 TGSIIK
+2069 
-2075 AGSVTNTITYTENSA
+2075 
-2090 FDKDNYDITKDEGTL
+2090 
-2105 TIKKVPSEK
+2105 
-2114 ADVVVTANSNSWVYD
+2114 
-2129 GKSHSDGGYTVSGLD
+2129 
-2144 KMPAGFSVKATV
+2144 
-2156 EGSVKNVEDSGT
+2156 
-2168 ENRVTKAAIM
+2168 
-2178 YEGEDVTDQF
+2178 
-2188 ESGVAAKNGVL
+2188 
-2199 NITKKSVVIQ
+2199 VVIQ

-2227 TFQDGKTFVE
+2227 YFQDGKTFVE

-2255 NTIKYTV
+2255 NIIKYTV
-2262 ADGYTL
+2262 NDGFTL
-2268 ENYSIE
+2268 DNYDIE
-2274 EDLGILTVTK
+2274 ESFGTLTVTK

-2296 SKPYDGTALTA
+2296 DKPYDGTALTA

-2314 AGYTVEAKTSGSITD
+2314 AGYTVEANTSGSITD
-2329 VGKIANRIDS
+2329 VGKTANKIDS

-2354 DNIKT
+2354 DNIRT
-2359 TDGTLE
+2359 ADGTLE
-2365 VTKRQVVLTSGSAVK
+2365 VTKRQVVLTSGSATK

-2424 DTNDGFKDG
+2424 DTNDGFKAG

-2496 VGTLKTAVDKNSL
+2496 VGTLKTAVDKSSL

-2520 SYFASIEYAA
+2520 AYFASIEYAA

-2544 GSASKP
+2544 GSATKP
-2550 FDRTPLTNSDMTVGG
+2550 YDRTPLTNSDMTVGG

-2630 ANGNTLAP
+2630 VNGNTLAP
-2638 DYIGQYMVGDSFSI
+2638 DYIGQYMVGDNFSI
-2652 TSPAV
+2652 ASPAV

-2669 ASMPERNVEVT
+2669 DSMPDRNVEVT

-2685 NPDVTPVTPVVPPVT
+2685 NSDVTPVTPVVPPVT
-2700 PPVGPGFNPGTGIT
+2700 PPVRPGFNPGTGIT

-2767 HSMKKDQE
+2767 HSIKKDQE
-2775 EVFELTEDLEEKK
+2775 EIFELTEDLEEKK